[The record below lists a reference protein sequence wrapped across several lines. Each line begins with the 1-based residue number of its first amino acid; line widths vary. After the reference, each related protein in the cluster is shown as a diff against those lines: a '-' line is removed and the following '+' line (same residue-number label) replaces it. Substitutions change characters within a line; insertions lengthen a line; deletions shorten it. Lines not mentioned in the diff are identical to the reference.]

1 MWWEK
6 MPQEGEDISGKRLV
20 ARKRREASR
29 SIPLQSIHP
38 YPQPLFKILR
48 ATFILLIGDKNNY
61 VRLLIII
68 TTFSSSASGLS
79 SGDKKKPTSHT
90 SLSCIFLWHQ
100 MWDFIFIW
108 RCVFNATQSGCQR
121 PNPSSHPERPVC
133 FLDFSLCSGVVVVDD
148 VVVCVN
154 FFYSLSMWNYIY
166 LSIYNQ
172 H

>member
-1 MWWEK
+1 MLSRAVMWWEK

-90 SLSCIFLWHQ
+90 SLSLYIPVTSNVGFYFYMKMCIQCHTVRLPK
-100 MWDFIFIW
+100 
-108 RCVFNATQSGCQR
+108 TK
-121 PNPSSHPERPVC
+121 P
-133 FLDFSLCSGVVVVDD
+133 L
-148 VVVCVN
+148 
-154 FFYSLSMWNYIY
+154 
-166 LSIYNQ
+166 
-172 H
+172 